1 MLKDL
6 RHAVRVLLRA
16 KGWTVVVLVS
26 LAVGIGANT
35 ALFSAVN
42 GLLIKTIPVADP
54 DGLVRLRWTGDN
66 DASRNNSAYGY
77 AGTTADGQRV
87 SASFSYPMFEAM
99 RDGNGTLEGLAAATP
114 TQDLNL
120 VIDGQAEIGSGFTA
134 TGNYFGLLGIG
145 ARVGRALSPA
155 DDRPE
160 ASPVAMISHPFW
172 ERRFGLDPNVIGT
185 VVRVND
191 TLTTIVGVLPSSF
204 TGAQRP
210 SGEAADVY
218 LPLSNFPDP
227 PVKNRLADAT
237 FWWLQLLGRMERGVT
252 PTQVQGNLDGIFR
265 ATARSNIDA
274 YLEGLTPEERARSR
288 NQNLSA
294 VPALLADSGRQGVY
308 EASPRSSRQAVILG
322 VVVVLVLLIVCANVA
337 TLLLSRAATRRREIA
352 VRLSVGAT
360 RGRLVRQL
368 VTESL
373 LLSGLGGALA
383 VPVAYSARQ
392 LLPFGQT
399 TPFDWRVFG
408 FVGAISLA
416 TGLVFSVAPALR
428 ATRVEL
434 SGALK
439 EHSRSVAVSRSL
451 LGRALLVAQV
461 AVSLVLLVGAG
472 LFLKTLANLRGVDVG
487 FNPTNVLL
495 FQINPTRSGYTP
507 GQSVALYTRLSDEL
521 RALPGVESVSRS
533 RMALLAGGSWTSTL
547 WVDGRTDP
555 EGLNTHMMTVSP
567 EFFDTMEMPLLT
579 GRGFEAQDHPDA
591 PAVAIINET
600 TARDLFGSDSPLG
613 RRVGFSR
620 DERDELEV
628 VGVVR
633 DAKYQ
638 DVRNAAP
645 PTAYRSAVQSPL
657 REGWL
662 VVRTTGPPTSLASAA
677 RDTVRRIDPQL
688 AVTNVSTQTAEIE
701 ERLSDERL
709 YALAY
714 TSFGGLATLLA
725 AVGLFGLASYNVTQ
739 RTNEIGIR
747 MALGAQA
754 SGVARLILRDSLI
767 LVVVGVAAGI
777 AGVLLAGRLV
787 ASLLFELA
795 PTDPVTVAQAAC
807 VLVGVA
813 AVAAYLPARRAA
825 RVDPLTALQEE

>member
-1 MLKDL
+1 MLKDM

-16 KGWTVVVLVS
+16 KGWTLVVLVS

-66 DASRNNSAYGY
+66 DAAHSRTAYGY
-77 AGTTADGQRV
+77 AGTTADGRRV
-87 SASFSYPMFEAM
+87 SASFSYPMLEAM
-99 RDGNGTLEGLAAATP
+99 RDGNETLEGLAAATP
-114 TQDLNL
+114 IPNLNL
-120 VIDGQAEIGSGFTA
+120 FIDGQAEIGSGFTA
-134 TGNYFGLLGIG
+134 TGNYFGLLGVG
-145 ARVGRALSPA
+145 ARVGRVLSPE
-155 DDRPE
+155 DDRPG
-160 ASPVAMISHPFW
+160 ASLVVMISHPFW
-172 ERRFGLDPNVIGT
+172 ERRFGLDPDAIGT
-185 VVRVND
+185 VLRVDD
-191 TLTTIVGVLPSSF
+191 TLATIVGVLPASF

-218 LPLSNFPDP
+218 LPLSSFTDP
-227 PVKNRLADAT
+227 AENRLADAT
-237 FWWLQLLGRMERGVT
+237 FWWLQVLGRMKPEVT
-252 PTQVQGNLDGIFR
+252 PDQVQGNLDGIFR

-288 NQNLSA
+288 NQNLSD
-294 VPALLADSGRQGVY
+294 VPALLVDSGRQGVY
-308 EASPRSSRQAVILG
+308 EASPRSSQQAVILG
-322 VVVVLVLLIVCANVA
+322 VVVVLILLIVCANVA

-360 RGRLVRQL
+360 RARLVRQL

-373 LLSGLGGALA
+373 LLSCLGGALA
-383 VPVAYSARQ
+383 VPVAYAARQ

-408 FVGAISLA
+408 FVGAVSLA
-416 TGLVFSVAPALR
+416 TGLIFSVVPALR
-428 ATRVEL
+428 ATRLEL

-451 LGRALLVAQV
+451 LGRTLLVAQV

-472 LFLKTLANLRGVDVG
+472 LFLKTLANLRSVDVG

-495 FQINPTRSGYTP
+495 FQVHPTRSDYTQE
-507 GQSVALYTRLSDEL
+507 QSVALFNRLSDEL

-533 RMALLAGGSWTSTL
+533 RLALLAGNTWRSTL
-547 WVDGRTDP
+547 WRDDDTDS
-555 EGLNTHMMTVSP
+555 EGQNTHMMTVSP
-567 EFFDTMEMPLLT
+567 EFFDTMEMPLLR
-579 GRGFEAQDHPDA
+579 GRGFEAQDRQDA

-600 TARDLFGSDSPLG
+600 TARELFGNDNPLG

-620 DERDELEV
+620 EERDALEV

-638 DVRNAAP
+638 DMREAAP
-645 PTAYRSAVQSPL
+645 PTTYRSTVQSPL
-657 REGWL
+657 RGGWL
-662 VVRTTGPPTSLASAA
+662 VVRTVGPPAGLASAA
-677 RDTVRRIDPQL
+677 RDTVRRIDPRI
-688 AVTNVSTQTAEIE
+688 AVTNVSTQTSEIE

-754 SGVARLILRDSLI
+754 SGVARLILRESLV
-767 LVVVGVAAGI
+767 LVVVGVVAGI
-777 AGVLLAGRLV
+777 GGVLLAGRLV

-795 PTDPVTVAQAAC
+795 PTDPVTMAQAAC

-825 RVDPLTALQEE
+825 RVDPLAALQEE